1 MRGFGFGKNSKGSGS
16 RTAAYTEVDEPL
28 PRPPPEEFNGQ
39 AWSTIKD
46 NPHLFSV
53 STPINVDRFESLLGD
68 HPNPAFVAS
77 VMVALREGFW
87 PWANTKPS
95 EDFPVTWDNSW
106 APLPSA
112 REREFIN
119 EQCEDEFNL
128 GRHSP
133 PFGPDLLP
141 GMYSTPVFAVPKAQ
155 SKDSLR
161 LVAHQSAGP
170 FCQNN
175 MVNRALTKGNRLDSL

>member
-1 MRGFGFGKNSKGSGS
+1 MRGFGFGKNSKVIGS

-28 PRPPPEEFNGQ
+28 PRPPPEEYESQ
-39 AWSTIKD
+39 AWLTIKN
-46 NPHLFSV
+46 NPHLFNV
-53 STPINVDRFESLLGD
+53 STPINVDRFESLLVD
-68 HPNPAFVAS
+68 HPNPAFVVS
-77 VMVALREGFW
+77 VMVALKEGFW

-95 EDFPVTWDNSW
+95 EDFPDTWDNSW
-106 APLPSA
+106 APLPSD

-119 EQCEDEFNL
+119 DQCADEANL